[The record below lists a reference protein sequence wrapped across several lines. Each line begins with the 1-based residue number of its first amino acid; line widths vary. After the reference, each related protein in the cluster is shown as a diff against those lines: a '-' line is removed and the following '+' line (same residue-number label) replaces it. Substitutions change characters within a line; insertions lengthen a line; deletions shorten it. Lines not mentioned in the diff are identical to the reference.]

1 MKTKN
6 EILAEIKFTLIKK
19 HNIDALDDA
28 LINDCVEM
36 TLKAINYTHCSEL
49 LICLDNGNYE
59 MLTNYKLYKLV
70 SESKSYYNLYD
81 DDGKLV
87 QMSKVR
93 FKKVVANI
101 NLKN

>member
-36 TLKAINYTHCSEL
+36 TLKAINYTRCCETLKDKKKITFDEWLGKWDWERIGSSYTFKR
-49 LICLDNGNYE
+49 G
-59 MLTNYKLYKLV
+59 
-70 SESKSYYNLYD
+70 ESYTTDLCNSSS
-81 DDGKLV
+81 V
-87 QMSKVR
+87 
-93 FKKVVANI
+93 I
-101 NLKN
+101 N

>member
-36 TLKAINYTHCSEL
+36 TLKAINYTPCCKSDSEL
-49 LICLDNGNYE
+49 LLFSADEIVSKINEQTVLDGETFRVYFCE
-59 MLTNYKLYKLV
+59 K
-70 SESKSYYNLYD
+70 
-81 DDGKLV
+81 
-87 QMSKVR
+87 
-93 FKKVVANI
+93 
-101 NLKN
+101 

>member
-36 TLKAINYTHCSEL
+36 TLEAINYSRCCETFKEDRKEDVENSAY
-49 LICLDNGNYE
+49 GNWFDHQRY
-59 MLTNYKLYKLV
+59 
-70 SESKSYYNLYD
+70 S
-81 DDGKLV
+81 
-87 QMSKVR
+87 
-93 FKKVVANI
+93 
-101 NLKN
+101 

>member
-36 TLKAINYTHCSEL
+36 TLKAINYTRCCKL
-49 LICLDNGNYE
+49 L
-59 MLTNYKLYKLV
+59 KL
-70 SESKSYYNLYD
+70 
-81 DDGKLV
+81 
-87 QMSKVR
+87 
-93 FKKVVANI
+93 
-101 NLKN
+101 

>member
-36 TLKAINYTHCSEL
+36 TLKAINYTHSCKSDSEQL
-49 LICLDNGNYE
+49 DCDRQFINAGTLQGQAMKRCLKCLKY
-59 MLTNYKLYKLV
+59 TK
-70 SESKSYYNLYD
+70 
-81 DDGKLV
+81 
-87 QMSKVR
+87 
-93 FKKVVANI
+93 AN
-101 NLKN
+101 

>member
-36 TLKAINYTHCSEL
+36 TLKAINYTRCCKSDSEL
-49 LICLDNGNYE
+49 LLFSADEIVSKINEQTVLDGETFRVYFCE
-59 MLTNYKLYKLV
+59 K
-70 SESKSYYNLYD
+70 
-81 DDGKLV
+81 
-87 QMSKVR
+87 
-93 FKKVVANI
+93 
-101 NLKN
+101 